1 MTYPLSRIAT
11 MEPSKIGVM
20 GPLARDR
27 NRGLGRAKDQVFL
40 TPLASVDFWAF
51 SERRFGA
58 SGSGRGAR

>member
-1 MTYPLSRIAT
+1 